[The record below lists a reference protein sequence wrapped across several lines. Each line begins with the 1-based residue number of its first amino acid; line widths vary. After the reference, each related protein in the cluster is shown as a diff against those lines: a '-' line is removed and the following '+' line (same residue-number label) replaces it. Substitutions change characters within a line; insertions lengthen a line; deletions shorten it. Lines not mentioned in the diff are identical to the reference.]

1 MVSQST
7 PRVTKKAVLPSLREE
22 QDDASKIVR
31 SKYATQAELPVTDQY
46 TLKPSLLRLSKMT
59 VADLK

>member
-1 MVSQST
+1 MTARTGNKPKPILS
-7 PRVTKKAVLPSLREE
+7 SLREE

-31 SKYATQAELPVTDQY
+31 SKYVSQGELPVTDQY